1 MYGNVETY
9 WDQDQEYKEHRE
21 DHECTRSS
29 SNNQAPEDQKDTEA
43 FKKYV
48 LSVLS
53 VASEVFAVDADIS
66 SLTHDGKTL
75 HIVISSDK
83 GLC

>member
-1 MYGNVETY
+1 MATLKHIGTKIKSTKSIAKITNALEVVATIKL
-9 WDQDQEYKEHRE
+9 QKIK
-21 DHECTRSS
+21 
-29 SNNQAPEDQKDTEA
+29 KDTEA